1 MTFVTEPPGPL
12 KFPSVGAT
20 GLKTCGGTEHGITNL
35 ALQKCKRRGCR
46 GTPKLG
52 LLQRTVLGGSK
63 RDPRLQ
69 SLGSAIPFAILCKA
83 GQEAGGAEG
92 AGSLTRS
99 LFYLRSPLLPFSS
112 NSGPPDGEWLPGP
125 QGKVRIYPPKAMPPS
140 GGVNQV
146 SALEDEGGITSMLS
160 L

>member
-1 MTFVTEPPGPL
+1 MEEQSTASRTWHCRNANGGVAEAPQSWACCREQYLG
-12 KFPSVGAT
+12 GA
-20 GLKTCGGTEHGITNL
+20 
-35 ALQKCKRRGCR
+35 R
-46 GTPKLG
+46 GTH
-52 LLQRTVLGGSK
+52 GS
-63 RDPRLQ
+63 
-69 SLGSAIPFAILCKA
+69 SLWAQLFHSPSSARQGRKQA
-83 GQEAGGAEG
+83 GRREQDR
-92 AGSLTRS
+92 SLTRS
-99 LFYLRSPLLPFSS
+99 LFYLRSPLLSFSS

>member
-1 MTFVTEPPGPL
+1 MQTEG
-12 KFPSVGAT
+12 
-20 GLKTCGGTEHGITNL
+20 
-35 ALQKCKRRGCR
+35 
-46 GTPKLG
+46 
-52 LLQRTVLGGSK
+52 LQRHPKVGLAAENSTWGEQEGPTAPVSGLSYSI
-63 RDPRLQ
+63 R
-69 SLGSAIPFAILCKA
+69 KA
-83 GQEAGGAEG
+83 GQEAGRAEG

-99 LFYLRSPLLPFSS
+99 LFYLRSPLLSFSS
-112 NSGPPDGEWLPGP
+112 NAGPPDGEWLPGP